1 MIGRTM
7 LDHTTA
13 RRQRRSGLLL
23 TTGLLCGAVL
33 AAALGSRNPAP
44 VGYWRSATG
53 RSRYFE
59 AYDAAFADFP
69 DPAETLDVRTDHG
82 VVRVYRFTGRGE
94 SRHPLLL
101 LPGTASGSPV
111 WTDNVPLL
119 LEIGDVYALDLLG
132 EPGRSIQDRP
142 ITEAAHKASWLDEV
156 LAALPEERF
165 HLIGMSLGGWTAIN
179 LALHEDARVA
189 SVVALDAVLSFADI
203 PWTTVLR
210 SVPAVLPWLPRSWR
224 DSFTSYTAGGAP
236 VEDLPVARM
245 IEAGMQHYR
254 MASAPLTRITPEHLG
269 DLEAPFL
276 AIIAGRSV
284 MHDAQQAADTART
297 ALPDARV
304 EVFPDASHA
313 ISGEYPDQIAALVAD
328 FVADVERR

>member
-1 MIGRTM
+1 MVH
-7 LDHTTA
+7 HTTA

-23 TTGLLCGAVL
+23 TTGLLCGAAL
-33 AAALGSRNPAP
+33 TAALRSRNPAP

-53 RSRYFE
+53 RSSYLE
-59 AYDAAFADFP
+59 AYDEAFADFP
-69 DPAETLDVRTDHG
+69 DPAETLDVRTGHG

-94 SRHPLLL
+94 SEHPLLL
-101 LPGTASGSPV
+101 LPGTTSGSPV
-111 WTDNVPLL
+111 WTGNMPSL
-119 LEIGDVYALDLLG
+119 LEVGDVYTLDLLG

-189 SVVALDAVLSFADI
+189 SVVALEAVLCFADI
-203 PWTTVLR
+203 PWSTLLR
-210 SVPAVLPWLPRSWR
+210 SAPAVLPWLPSSWR

-236 VEDLPVARM
+236 VEDVPVARM
-245 IEAGMQHYR
+245 IEAGMHHFR
-254 MASAPLTRITPEHLG
+254 MASAPTARITPENLG
-269 DLEAPFL
+269 GLDAPLL

-284 MHDAQQAADTART
+284 IHDAQEAADTARA

-304 EVFPDASHA
+304 EVFADASHA
-313 ISGEYPDQIAALVAD
+313 VSGEFPDEIAALVAD
-328 FVADVERR
+328 FVADVEGR